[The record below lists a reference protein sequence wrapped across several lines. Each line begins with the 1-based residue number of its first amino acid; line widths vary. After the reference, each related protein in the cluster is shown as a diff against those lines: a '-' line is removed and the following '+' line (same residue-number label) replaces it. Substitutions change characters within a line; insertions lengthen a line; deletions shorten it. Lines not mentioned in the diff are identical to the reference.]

1 MAALGTYNSN
11 NAPDAGQVILGRG
24 QIRLAKLASDGT
36 REGGMT
42 DIGYISD
49 LALDQSTETV
59 DYTSFYG
66 CQPVKELE
74 IISDQ
79 SLGIS
84 FNADNATAQNFA
96 LWSAGTA
103 HPAVAADG
111 YESPTGTAATVTIS
125 SVIKG
130 LWYPIEDDTAGKR
143 LLALPSA
150 ATFAATYDPGGG
162 AVAVDAGD
170 LEVDRELGMFRI
182 LQTST
187 DVSTG
192 DDVVFTYTPNAGS
205 AGVLPIMEALKDSG
219 GAYAAEI
226 RVLNGQDCAAGLIA
240 IHRLTIRPSGTTTL
254 LGNDAA
260 SLPFEGTISRNSVN
274 LGFSEYYDVIPLNEV
289 VYS

>member
-11 NAPDAGQVILGRG
+11 NSPDAGQVILGRG
-24 QIRLAKLASDGT
+24 QIRLTKLAADGT
-36 REGGMT
+36 RTGGMS

-66 CQPVKELE
+66 CTPTKELE
-74 IISDQ
+74 IVSDQ

-96 LWSAGTA
+96 LWSGGEA
-103 HPAVAADG
+103 HPAVGGEG
-111 YESPTGTAATVTIS
+111 YASPTNAGATMAIS
-125 SVIKG
+125 SIIKG
-130 LWYPIEDDTAGKR
+130 LWYPIQDDTVGKR
-143 LLALPSA
+143 LLALHPTDGTFT
-150 ATFAATYDPGGG
+150 ATLDPGG
-162 AVAVDAGD
+162 AATDVLGD

-182 LQTST
+182 APTST
-187 DVSTG
+187 AVSTG
-192 DDVVFTYTPNAGS
+192 NAVTVVYVPGEAG
-205 AGVLPIMEALKDSG
+205 AGVLPVMEALTDSG

-226 RVLNGQDCAAGLIA
+226 RVLNGQDCAAGLIV

-260 SLPFEGTISRNSVN
+260 SLPFEGTISRNSN
-274 LGFSEYYDVIPLNEV
+274 NFGFSEYYDVIPLNEV
-289 VYS
+289 VYA